1 MSHEQG
7 VRPHDAPSSHR
18 PKTLT
23 DLPRELR
30 DQIYEYATV
39 SEYALPALATK
50 IQQRLIP
57 GGVKYALCVPSLACV
72 CRALRQE
79 VLQVYIS
86 HNTFDVYA
94 GCYGLLDSAA
104 GIKIWRKLLG
114 PLVKH
119 VRTIAFEMVL
129 LHAHGWSE
137 KHDFN
142 TYLTMSLLDVRAF
155 KWTSCCHAPGVA
167 MSAGPHCVCDFSRG
181 LSDRVAG
188 ASESKGDS
196 LLNFAKEILSNEGE
210 KVEEFYCGRCGLV
223 GFVPV
228 AYAKPLW
235 P

>member
-30 DQIYEYATV
+30 DKIYEYATV
-39 SEYALPALATK
+39 SECVVPALATRRPAHG
-50 IQQRLIP
+50 IT
-57 GGVKYALCVPSLACV
+57 YALCVPSLACV
-72 CRALRQE
+72 CKALRQE
-79 VLQVYIS
+79 VLQVYLS
-86 HNTFDVYA
+86 RNTFDLSA
-94 GCYGLLDSAA
+94 GFYSTLDSASN
-104 GIKIWRKLLG
+104 ISVWRHLLG
-114 PLVKH
+114 PLTKH
-119 VRTIAFEMVL
+119 VRTIMLEMVL
-129 LHAHGWSE
+129 LHSHDQPGR
-137 KHDFN
+137 HDFN
-142 TYLTMSLLDVRAF
+142 TYLTISLLGPGAF
-155 KWTSCCHAPGVA
+155 EWTSCCHAPGVA

-188 ASESKGDS
+188 ASEIKGDS